1 MTARPPNEP
10 CPCYSPTHA
19 TYRRDPGQD
28 QDVEDG
34 EDDNNSDGTDDASF
48 EMVSGHSGCPLL
60 VQNLMVNDR
69 GLNFSQKQHL
79 EFLTLLASVLEP
91 RLPKD

>member
-48 EMVSGHSGCPLL
+48 EMVSGHSECPL